1 MTIILPTII
10 TYSLFID
17 CWRSE
22 SAIPKALVFFY
33 RKKEEE
39 EEAGSR
45 RRVMPARKAYVLYGE
60 EP

>member
-1 MTIILPTII
+1 MAVVSTLTRG
-10 TYSLFID
+10 
-17 CWRSE
+17 RSE

-45 RRVMPARKAYVLYGE
+45 RRVMPARNVCC
-60 EP
+60 